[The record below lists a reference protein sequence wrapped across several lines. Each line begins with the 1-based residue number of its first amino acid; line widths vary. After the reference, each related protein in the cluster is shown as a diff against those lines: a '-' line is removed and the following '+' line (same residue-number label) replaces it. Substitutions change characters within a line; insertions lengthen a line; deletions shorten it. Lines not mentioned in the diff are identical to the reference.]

1 MLKSETPKKGHLQQM
16 GNINMKKFTHGDVVY
31 VVDAKGNFSMF
42 AIKKLIFN
50 AYTDGKYK
58 KVTLIETTNNSLV
71 TISADSIFSSKED
84 ACKFAIVY
92 LIKRKE
98 PTVKINKMMSALEQ
112 YDEIEEKYPE
122 LILRHMS
129 DILNL

>member
-1 MLKSETPKKGHLQQM
+1 
-16 GNINMKKFTHGDVVY
+16 MKKFTHGDVVY

-129 DILNL
+129 DILNLSSSAGKPRLSRRG

>member
-1 MLKSETPKKGHLQQM
+1 MLKSETLKKGHLQQTD
-16 GNINMKKFTHGDVVY
+16 NINMKKFTHGDVVY

-58 KVTLIETTNNSLV
+58 KVTLIDTTNNSLV

-84 ACKFAIVY
+84 ACKFALVY

-98 PTVKINKMMSALEQ
+98 PTVKINKMLSALEQ
-112 YDEIEEKYPE
+112 YAEIEEKYPE
-122 LILRHMS
+122 LILKHMS
-129 DILNL
+129 GILNL